1 MDDLK
6 LYAKSEREL
15 DQLIQTVRTFSDD
28 VSMGVLQL
36 DSIMNRVMK
45 EKVKSKY
52 NRRVKKI
59 LRSQSNGRNVIAGMN
74 VQSVGII
81 RYGAG
86 VLDQRKEEL
95 KSTDIKTMKGSLH
108 PRGTVGRL
116 QEKGEEEGL

>member
-1 MDDLK
+1 M
-6 LYAKSEREL
+6 A
-15 DQLIQTVRTFSDD
+15 
-28 VSMGVLQL
+28 VLHL

-52 NRRVKKI
+52 NRRVKKF
-59 LRSQSNGRNVIAGMN
+59 LRSQSNGGNVIAGMN
-74 VQSVGII
+74 AQSVGII

-95 KSTDIKTMKGSLH
+95 KSTDIKTRKLMTMNGSLH
-108 PRGTVGRL
+108 PTGNVGRL